1 MILIKLKTMK
11 KILYIFLGII
21 AFLVITMFAMG
32 KKYHF
37 ETTTV
42 INAPAEKVYSN
53 MNSMKAFNQWNPWL
67 ELDPTL

>member
-1 MILIKLKTMK
+1 MK
-11 KILYIFLGII
+11 KNEKNSLHFPGNYCF
-21 AFLVITMFAMG
+21 VITMFAMG

-37 ETTTV
+37 ETSTV

-67 ELDPTL
+67 DLDPTL